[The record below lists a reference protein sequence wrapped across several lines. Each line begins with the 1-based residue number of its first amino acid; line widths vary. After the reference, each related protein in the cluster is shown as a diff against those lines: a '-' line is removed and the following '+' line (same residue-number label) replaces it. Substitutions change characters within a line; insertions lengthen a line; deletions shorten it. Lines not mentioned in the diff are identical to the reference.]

1 VGKIPE
7 RRQYIMSEFFEHM
20 LALGVI
26 LLIMVIALF
35 TIIGLSIVFYNM
47 LLHFSLEMGGVVSG

>member
-1 VGKIPE
+1 
-7 RRQYIMSEFFEHM
+7 MSEFFEHM

-47 LLHFSLEMGGVVSG
+47 LLHFSLEVGGVVSG